1 MSGTGASGA
10 GFRLDLG
17 RCVGCGACV
26 LACRIENRLPSQIS
40 WRRVL
45 PVNAGRIGG
54 GPTYHLSL
62 ACHHCESPA
71 CLQACPTGAYEIGDD
86 GVVSLVTDRCI
97 GCRYCEMACPFGAP
111 AYDHDTG
118 VMTKCTYCDH
128 RVSAGLEPA
137 CVAAC
142 PTGAL
147 ERAGDARLSPGRTFL
162 PAWETPGFED
172 PAACRPSLSFAS
184 PRGRI
189 RSLLFGELTRALD
202 EALVHGSGKEG
213 AQ

>member
-1 MSGTGASGA
+1 
-10 GFRLDLG
+10 
-17 RCVGCGACV
+17 
-26 LACRIENRLPSQIS
+26 
-40 WRRVL
+40 
-45 PVNAGRIGG
+45 
-54 GPTYHLSL
+54 
-62 ACHHCESPA
+62 
-71 CLQACPTGAYEIGDD
+71 
-86 GVVSLVTDRCI
+86 
-97 GCRYCEMACPFGAP
+97 MACPFGAP
-111 AYDHDTG
+111 AYDHDAG
-118 VMTKCTYCDH
+118 VMTKCTFCNH
-128 RVSAGLEPA
+128 RVNAGLEPA

-172 PAACRPSLSFAS
+172 PAACRPSLTFAS

-213 AQ
+213 AE